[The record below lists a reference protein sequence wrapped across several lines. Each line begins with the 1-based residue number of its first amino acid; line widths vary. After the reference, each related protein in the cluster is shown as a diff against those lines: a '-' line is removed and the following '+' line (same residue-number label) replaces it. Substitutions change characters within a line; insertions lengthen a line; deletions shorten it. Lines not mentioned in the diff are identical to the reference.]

1 MKNREPGKEPDRP
14 LSPRALG
21 RISAWLLLISFGFFV
36 AWVYAMYSYGYW
48 VDEHGGV
55 GRTHPIE
62 YALFGT
68 SALAFAGSIWTF
80 VVRNKRKAHEDPPQG

>member
-1 MKNREPGKEPDRP
+1 MKNGGPGEAPDRL

-36 AWVYAMYSYGYW
+36 AWVYAKYSYGYW
-48 VDEHGGV
+48 LDETGATA
-55 GRTHPIE
+55 RYRAIDFI
-62 YALFGT
+62 LFGT

-80 VVRNKRKAHEDPPQG
+80 VVRNKRKAGEDPLQG